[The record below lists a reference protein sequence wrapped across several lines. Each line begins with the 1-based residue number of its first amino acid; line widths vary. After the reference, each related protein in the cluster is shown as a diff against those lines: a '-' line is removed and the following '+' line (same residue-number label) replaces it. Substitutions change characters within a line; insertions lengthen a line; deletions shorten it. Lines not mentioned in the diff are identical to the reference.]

1 MFRLNY
7 TLNTVPNRIEFA
19 DDTNFEKNGIPDL
32 DFSGNVSDLQLFK
45 WNGSLYAP
53 VDIWNAQY
61 YDLLGRLFRLESGPE
76 SGPKKKTEN
85 KTTLTLTNVAHSSN
99 MGACFIDTL
108 VVEDTENTDMA
119 FYPLLATL
127 DGLVLSNVSL
137 AGSIAGLSAPFFSA
151 LANSGISR
159 LMLSKVMPI
168 EPFFELFEFDLFDF
182 KKSMKNVKKD
192 TPLPKLK
199 NLALE
204 YMTAVPKHIPNT
216 VKEFSLRYAELKPRH
231 TFNTLPT
238 LPLTLTKLDLS
249 QNNIQKLSFVA
260 DAISK
265 CILLQELILDNNN
278 FYWTE
283 LAFIFRMS
291 QLRCLKKISAR
302 DVDCG
307 AKQRKDIILLL
318 DALIHNTALI
328 ELELAPIQLRQ
339 GEFERLYNR
348 LLVNRNLAES
358 GDVKKAL
365 TIRENADGKTF
376 AVDLVAR
383 FFGGV

>member
-7 TLNTVPNRIEFA
+7 TQNTITNRVEFT

-32 DFSGNVSDLQLFK
+32 DFNGNVSDIQLFK

-61 YDLLGRLFRLESGPE
+61 YDLLGRLFRPE
-76 SGPKKKTEN
+76 NGPKN

-108 VVEDTENTDMA
+108 VLEDTENADMA

-127 DGLVLSNVSL
+127 NGLVLSNVIL
-137 AGSIAGLSAPFFSA
+137 AGFSTPTSAPFFSA

-168 EPFFELFEFDLFDF
+168 EPFFKLFELDF
-182 KKSMKNVKKD
+182 KTYKTSVKSVKKD
-192 TPLPKLK
+192 SPLANLK
-199 NLALE
+199 SLALE
-204 YMTAVPKHIPNT
+204 YMTVVPKQIPTT
-216 VKEFSLRYAELKPRH
+216 VKEFSLRYTELKPRH
-231 TFNTLPT
+231 TFNMLPT

-265 CILLQELILDNNN
+265 CILLQDLILDDNN

-283 LAFIFRMS
+283 LAYIFRMS
-291 QLRCLKKISAR
+291 HLRCLKKISAR
-302 DVDCG
+302 DVECG
-307 AKQRKDIILLL
+307 AKQRKEISLLL

-328 ELELAPIQLRQ
+328 ELELAPVQLRQ

-358 GDVKKAL
+358 GDVKKGLA
-365 TIRENADGKTF
+365 IRENADGKTF